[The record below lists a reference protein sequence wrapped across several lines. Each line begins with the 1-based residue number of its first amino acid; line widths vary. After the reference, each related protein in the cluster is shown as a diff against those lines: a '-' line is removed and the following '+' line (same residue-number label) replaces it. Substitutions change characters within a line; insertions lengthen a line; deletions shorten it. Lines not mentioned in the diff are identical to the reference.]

1 VRFSG
6 TGTGTG
12 TEQAARP
19 PIREQAFFRGLL
31 AANPVGL

>member
-12 TEQAARP
+12 TGTEQAVEKRP
-19 PIREQAFFRGLL
+19 RRFS
-31 AANPVGL
+31 AAC